1 MSSIIVRCRGC
12 DRAFTPT
19 GLSKHIN
26 RTRGA
31 DCRSQGRFPH
41 ASVPARSQSQP
52 TLNTAPSSST
62 PLNQNAESWDT
73 TDIPASRDEHY
84 SRSTDGPFQVVVDQ
98 PVYESSPPTGSHA
111 SDDAPLVI
119 QTDSEIS
126 SNVVVERFPHG
137 HPGAPV
143 TSTPE
148 GASIYES
155 TQQVLGESLWAPF
168 QSQCD
173 WEIARWAKMHG
184 PTSSAVTGLLAIPG
198 LVDILGLS
206 YKTSQELN
214 NIIDKKLPGPPQF
227 RCQELNIGGEC
238 LQFHHRDIIQ
248 CIRTLFG
255 NPEFAHDLV
264 FAPERHYT
272 DSTQTCHIYDEMYTG
287 DWWCNPRRPL
297 KHIVP
302 ARRLSRSPSSAG
314 KTAYPVYMTIGNIP
328 KDIRRK
334 PSRSAQMLLG
344 YIPTSKLEGITN
356 RAARRRALANMF
368 HSCMEMILDPIRL
381 PGEIGL
387 AMMSGDGTW
396 RRCHPVFATFVG
408 DYPEQTLVTCTFNG
422 RCPKCLVPPDE
433 LGKYSRFP
441 PRDHVGAIDTYRL
454 ADEDIGSFHAACRSA
469 GLKPV
474 YHPFWHSLPLTD
486 VFLSITPDVLH
497 QLLQGVM
504 KHLVSWLTNPAV
516 FGPVAIN
523 MRCQLVPPHH
533 HITLFAKG
541 ITTLSRVTGK
551 EHKDMCR
558 ILIGLIA
565 DLPLRVG
572 NYQHALLGPLTRFH
586 DNKDVFLDLGVR
598 NHFKIPKLHSLLHY
612 KASITLFGTTDNY
625 NTEQSERLH
634 IDFAKDAYRATNRKD
649 EYTQMTGWLQRREK
663 ILLHMAY
670 VKWRQQSSN
679 TTTQIPVPLGPLQAR
694 VRYPKMARHPSIKA
708 VSFDALAERY
718 SAVDFQDALADY
730 IAQVNHPGA
739 SAATLRAR
747 AADTLLPFHTIPV
760 FHRIKFTAGNFDD
773 SEIVDSVVVRPEQ
786 NDTHGRVV
794 PSRFDTVLVRGT
806 RQDIH
811 GNNGH
816 RIAQLRVVFQL
827 PKKVISDLFPFP
839 DTSIPTHFAYV
850 EWFSTLS
857 ATRDVKNLI
866 GRRRA
871 AVIPVQSIIGSVHLL
886 PRFGPITPPDWN
898 CFTVLDHCS
907 SFYVN
912 PFSDRHNFLIFS

>member
-1 MSSIIVRCRGC
+1 MGHSN
-12 DRAFTPT
+12 D
-19 GLSKHIN
+19 
-26 RTRGA
+26 
-31 DCRSQGRFPH
+31 D
-41 ASVPARSQSQP
+41 
-52 TLNTAPSSST
+52 PSSEHT
-62 PLNQNAESWDT
+62 PENT
-73 TDIPASRDEHY
+73 
-84 SRSTDGPFQVVVDQ
+84 
-98 PVYESSPPTGSHA
+98 
-111 SDDAPLVI
+111 APLVI
-119 QTDSEIS
+119 QTDSKIS
-126 SNVVVERFPHG
+126 SNVVVERFPNG

-198 LVDILGLS
+198 LVDMLGLS

-214 NIIDKKLPGPPQF
+214 KIIDEKLPRPPQF

-255 NPEFAHDLV
+255 NPEFVHDLV

-272 DSTQTCHIYDEMYTG
+272 DSTQTCRIYDEMYMG
-287 DWWCNPRRPL
+287 DWWWSVQTTLEAHRPGAT
-297 KHIVP
+297 IIPVII
-302 ARRLSRSPSSAG
+302 SSDKTQLTVFRG

-356 RAARRRALANMF
+356 KAAWKRALANMF
-368 HSCMEMILDPIRL
+368 HSCMEMVLDPIRL

-387 AMMSGDGTW
+387 TMMSGDGTW

-422 RCPKCLVPPDE
+422 RCPKCLVPHDQ
-433 LGKYSRFP
+433 LGKYSHFP
-441 PRDHVGAIDTYRL
+441 PRDHVGAIDTYLL
-454 ADEDIGSFHAACRSA
+454 ADEDIGSFHAACRSG

-504 KHLVSWLTNPAV
+504 KHIVSWLTKPAV

-541 ITTLSRVTGK
+541 ITMLSRVTGK

-565 DLPLRVG
+565 DLPLPGGQLPTRVVRAVRAILDFTYLAQFPSHTTDTL
-572 NYQHALLGPLTRFH
+572 NRLEDCLTQFH

-679 TTTQIPVPLGPLQAR
+679 MTTQIQVPLGPLQAR

-718 SAVDFQDALADY
+718 GAVDFQDALADY

-747 AADTLLPFHTIPV
+747 AADTLLPFRTIPV
-760 FHRIKFTAGNFDD
+760 FHRIKFTTGNSDD

-786 NDTHGRVV
+786 NDTHGCVI

-857 ATRDVKNLI
+857 ATRDVKNLMYKVTRLMHC

-898 CFTVLDHCS
+898 CFTVLDRCS